1 MKRGAHQKIKLL
13 YLWELLKRE
22 TDEDHPLPTGAL
34 LQALEQVGITCDRR
48 TLARD
53 IEDLNSW
60 GFEVMSVMQGH
71 ERAYYVEDRLFSL
84 PELRILMDAVQGT
97 QTLTERKSRELREKL
112 ASVSG
117 SYGSSRLKGNSLLHN
132 GHKQHNEVVYYTVDT
147 LEKAIWEDTKV
158 SFLYFRRNEKG
169 EKVYEGGGYRY
180 LADPIATVMKNGRHY
195 LMALCPLRE
204 EITVFRVDRMDDVAQ
219 EGVQRD
225 PRAKELK
232 ADAEEYTGIS
242 DKMFAGKICQVTL
255 EFTEELIPS
264 MLDRFGDQFPITSVS
279 GNVFQG
285 KASVM
290 LSPTF
295 WGWLFQYQDKI
306 RLIHPPEAVEE
317 VRKVIAK
324 LPYEQERKP

>member
-1 MKRGAHQKIKLL
+1 MKREAHQKIKLL

-22 TDEDHPLPTGAL
+22 TDEEHPLSTGAL

-60 GFEVMSVMQGH
+60 DFEVMSVMQGH

-84 PELRILMDAVQGT
+84 AELRILMDAVQGN
-97 QTLTERKSRELREKL
+97 QSLTERKSRELREKL

-117 SYGSSRLKGNSLLHN
+117 SYGSARLEGNSLLHK
-132 GHKQHNEVVYYTVDT
+132 GYKQHNEVIYYTVDT
-147 LEKAIWEDTKV
+147 LEKAIWEETKV

-169 EKVYEGGGYRY
+169 EKVYEGDGYRY
-180 LADPIATVMKNGRHY
+180 LADPIATIMKNGRHY
-195 LMALCPLRE
+195 LMALCSLRE
-204 EITVFRVDRMDDVAQ
+204 EITVFRVDRMDDVVQ
-219 EGVQRD
+219 EGMQRA
-225 PRAKELK
+225 PRARELK
-232 ADAEEYTGIS
+232 ALAQEYIGIS
-242 DKMFAGKICQVTL
+242 DKMYAGKICEVTL
-255 EFTEELIPS
+255 EFAEELIPS

-279 GNVFQG
+279 GNLFHG
-285 KASVM
+285 TASVM

-317 VRKVIAK
+317 AKKVIAK
-324 LPYEQERKP
+324 LPYEQEKNT